1 MCTNRKPHPRHTIQM
16 YRWFQKFWFHC
27 PGRS

>member
-1 MCTNRKPHPRHTIQM
+1 MCTNQKPHPKHSIPM

-27 PGRS
+27 PGR